1 MSPLCKIAWLE
12 QDKPELAQKTKKYIG
27 IKEYVFHKLFGEYV
41 VDYSIASAMGLM
53 NLETLTW
60 DQQALE
66 VAGISENKLSRLVS
80 TKEIMTGCR
89 DIFAEEM
96 GIRTDTPFVIGARD
110 RKSTRLNSSHVAIS
124 YAVF

>member
-53 NLETLTW
+53 NLEALTW

-66 VAGISENKLSRLVS
+66 VAGISEDKLSRLVS
-80 TKEIMTGCR
+80 TKEMMKGCR
-89 DIFAEEM
+89 DIFAEAI
-96 GIRTDTPFVIGARD
+96 GIHTYKPYVIGASD
-110 RKSTRLNSSHVAIS
+110 S
-124 YAVF
+124 